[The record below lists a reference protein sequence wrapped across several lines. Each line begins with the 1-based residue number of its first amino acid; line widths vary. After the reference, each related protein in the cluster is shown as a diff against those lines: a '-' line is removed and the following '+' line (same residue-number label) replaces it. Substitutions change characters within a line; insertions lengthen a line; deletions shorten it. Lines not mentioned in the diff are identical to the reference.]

1 MDIMINDQKDIR
13 LVPQVAVTMLN
24 DSLPGQIL
32 FCRFKIYVQVN
43 FGIIIIYDLNLTIAY
58 RF

>member
-24 DSLPGQIL
+24 DSLPGQI
-32 FCRFKIYVQVN
+32 
-43 FGIIIIYDLNLTIAY
+43 
-58 RF
+58 